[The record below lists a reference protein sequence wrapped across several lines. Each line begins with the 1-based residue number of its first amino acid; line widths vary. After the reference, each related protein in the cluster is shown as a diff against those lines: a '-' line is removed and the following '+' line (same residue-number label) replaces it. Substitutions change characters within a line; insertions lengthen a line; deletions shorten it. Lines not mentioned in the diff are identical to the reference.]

1 MQIGTKFIKGISGE
15 EKKRTSIGMEMI
27 VSPKILFLDEPTT
40 GLDESATMSIIALLK
55 KYVIVPIIIKTNG
68 SELCG

>member
-40 GLDESATMSIIALLK
+40 GLDESATMSMIALLK
-55 KYVIVPIIIKTNG
+55 EYVIVPIVIKTNG
-68 SELCG
+68 SELHG